1 MVVKVTFL
9 VSTIHFLI
17 WLAAVNDHQKTRQR
31 KMYPL
36 AVELP
41 QTELRKRTPAL
52 FPDHIKSSLFWTCH
66 LLLLQL
72 VQSGSKLLKP
82 AKNEFT

>member
-17 WLAAVNDHQKTRQR
+17 WLAAVNDHQKTKQR

-36 AVELP
+36 VVELP
-41 QTELRKRTPAL
+41 QKELRKRTPVL
-52 FPDHIKSSLFWTCH
+52 FPDHIKSSLFW
-66 LLLLQL
+66 LQL

-82 AKNEFT
+82 AKNKFN